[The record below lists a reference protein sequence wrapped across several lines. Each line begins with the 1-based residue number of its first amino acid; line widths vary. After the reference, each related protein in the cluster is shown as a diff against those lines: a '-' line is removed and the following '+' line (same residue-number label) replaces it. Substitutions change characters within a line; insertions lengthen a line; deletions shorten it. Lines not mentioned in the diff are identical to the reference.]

1 MPIALVTATAREMG
15 GALSFMQ
22 DPPEV
27 RPDREE
33 LFVLAGREIVPCVSG
48 VGVINA
54 ALTLGRV
61 LALPGLIG
69 VVNLGLAGAFD
80 LRALP
85 LGSLCVVRQ
94 EIWPEYGLLGPA
106 GVDPRGLGLAQ
117 GDVAGFTVWDRLDL
131 HPRQAAQRLDLGVSK
146 FWPEAVSL
154 TVSGVSGTPD
164 RAAGLERD
172 FKADV
177 ENMEGF
183 ALAYGCA
190 RAGVPFL
197 ELRAVSNRVGARPP
211 EDWDA
216 DLALERLGMACAAL
230 FMNR

>member
-33 LFVLAGREIVPCVSG
+33 LFALAGREIVPCVSG

-61 LALPGLIG
+61 LSLPGLAG

-85 LGSLCVVRQ
+85 L
-94 EIWPEYGLLGPA
+94 EIG
-106 GVDPRGLGLAQ
+106 
-117 GDVAGFTVWDRLDL
+117 
-131 HPRQAAQRLDLGVSK
+131 
-146 FWPEAVSL
+146 
-154 TVSGVSGTPD
+154 
-164 RAAGLERD
+164 RAH
-172 FKADV
+172 V
-177 ENMEGF
+177 
-183 ALAYGCA
+183 
-190 RAGVPFL
+190 
-197 ELRAVSNRVGARPP
+197 
-211 EDWDA
+211 
-216 DLALERLGMACAAL
+216 
-230 FMNR
+230 

>member
-61 LALPGLIG
+61 LALPGLAG

-131 HPRQAAQRLDLGVSK
+131 HPRQAVQRLDLGVSN

-164 RAAGLERD
+164 RAARLERD

-197 ELRAVSNRVGARPP
+197 ELRAVSNRVGARPH

-216 DLALERLGMACAAL
+216 DLALERLGMACAVL